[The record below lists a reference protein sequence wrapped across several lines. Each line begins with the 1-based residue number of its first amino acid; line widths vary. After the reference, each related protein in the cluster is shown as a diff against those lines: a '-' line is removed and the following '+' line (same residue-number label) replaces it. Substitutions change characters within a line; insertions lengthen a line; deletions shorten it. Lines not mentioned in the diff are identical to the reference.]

1 MQPIR
6 PYIKA
11 LFRNIKSPLIND
23 TSFFLASFMCIVP
36 STINQM
42 VILYDDI
49 ELDWLFLQYVFL
61 SVSISYILTTIVY
74 FLENVNV

>member
-1 MQPIR
+1 
-6 PYIKA
+6 
-11 LFRNIKSPLIND
+11 
-23 TSFFLASFMCIVP
+23 
-36 STINQM
+36 M